1 MDTNHN
7 LSTRDKPEGEAS
19 KRKERAL
26 YAFVKV
32 LKMCNTFYKTT
43 QFLLENQ
50 NINLQLPYFM

>member
-7 LSTRDKPEGEAS
+7 LSTRGKPEEEAS
-19 KRKERAL
+19 KKKEMAL

-50 NINLQLPYFM
+50 NVNLQLSYFF